1 VAASPL
7 VQDFHL
13 LLEVFREGLKLG
25 VILKDEVVAWADQII
40 ADTEEPDYFF
50 IELSL
55 SHDINSLLEV
65 LDRYVEGV
73 DDPICYRVLLGLVY
87 HRQPIY
93 DIEEAEKIATLVGT
107 MQTMGILTAFEENT
121 IYEFSDYDMYYAPD
135 SPELQ
140 AGLIN
145 FLGMYKAF
153 TLENYH
159 QWISINKQV
168 LELLKEEEIKDYLEN
183 ASFRKAQLKKEKK
196 KKVIRYIVTI
206 AAFLLF
212 LGVYEML
219 IIAYEEGS
227 RSGFGLYFYAFYFLI
242 VTAFCWWQ
250 RKRSPEGVQ
259 RY

>member
-7 VQDFHL
+7 VQDIHL
-13 LLEVFREGLKLG
+13 LLEVFSEGLKLG
-25 VILKDEVVAWADQII
+25 VISKDEVVAWADQII

-55 SHDINSLLEV
+55 SRDVNGLLEV

-73 DDPICYRVLLGLVY
+73 DDPVCNRVLLGLVY

-93 DIEEAEKIATLVGT
+93 NIEEAEKIATLVGT
-107 MQTMGILTAFEENT
+107 MQTMGILTAFENDT
-121 IYEFSDYDMYYAPD
+121 IYEFSNYDMYYAPY

-153 TLENYH
+153 TLENYQ
-159 QWISINKQV
+159 QWISINEQV
-168 LELLKEEEIKDYLEN
+168 LELLKEEEIRVNKEN
-183 ASFRKAQLKKEKK
+183 ESFKKAWSRKAKK
-196 KKVIRYIVTI
+196 KKIIRYIATI

-212 LGVYEML
+212 
-219 IIAYEEGS
+219 
-227 RSGFGLYFYAFYFLI
+227 
-242 VTAFCWWQ
+242 
-250 RKRSPEGVQ
+250 
-259 RY
+259 

>member
-13 LLEVFREGLKLG
+13 LLEVFSEGLKLG
-25 VILKDEVVAWADQII
+25 VISKDEIIAWADEII
-40 ADTEEPDYFF
+40 ADTEKPDYFF

-55 SHDINSLLEV
+55 SHDINGLLEV
-65 LDRYVEGV
+65 LDRYVKGV

-121 IYEFSDYDMYYAPD
+121 IYEFSDYDMYYTPD

-145 FLGMYKAF
+145 FLGIYKAF
-153 TLENYH
+153 TLENYQ
-159 QWISINKQV
+159 QWISINEQV
-168 LELLKEEEIKDYLEN
+168 LDLLKEEEIRVNKEN
-183 ASFRKAQLKKEKK
+183 ESFKKAWSRKAKK
-196 KKVIRYIVTI
+196 KKIIRYIATI

-212 LGVYEML
+212 LGVYELL
-219 IIAYEEGS
+219 IIAFEKGS
-227 RSGFGLYFYAFYFLI
+227 QSGFGLYFYAFYFLI

-250 RKRSPEGVQ
+250 RKQSPDSIQ
-259 RY
+259 KY

>member
-13 LLEVFREGLKLG
+13 LLEVFSEGLKLG
-25 VILKDEVVAWADQII
+25 VISKEEIIAWADQII
-40 ADTEEPDYFF
+40 ANTEEPDYFF

-55 SHDINSLLEV
+55 SHDINGLLEV
-65 LDRYVEGV
+65 LDKYVESV
-73 DDPICYRVLLGLVY
+73 DDPICNRVLLGLVY

-93 DIEEAEKIATLVGT
+93 NIEEAEKIATLVGT
-107 MQTMGILTAFEENT
+107 MSSWNLLTPFENDT
-121 IYEFSDYDMYYAPD
+121 IYTFSDYYVYYLPD
-135 SPELQ
+135 FTQLQ
-140 AGLIN
+140 ADLIK
-145 FLGMYKAF
+145 FLSLYKAF
-153 TLENYH
+153 TLENYQ

-250 RKRSPEGVQ
+250 KKQSPDSVQ
-259 RY
+259 KY